1 MLALQS
7 VTAVSPLSLGHLQYL
22 HTARCGVARLCSTPT
37 FSAPPTPVS
46 AAPSALRSTC
56 SHGPAARAAWT
67 SLQLL
72 TRSVPRVPSP
82 REFQGPRG
90 TERPQRQGRPWTPGR
105 PETGEDTDTRK
116 TTETGEATE
125 VGETRDQRGRGV
137 RGDQGDHGHCPLVP
151 TARALLTSPKV
162 ENKPDGGGSGLR
174 WEEHDPDAAPDRPTA
189 GSREGPR
196 AGSDSSHRRPDLP
209 CTLRHGWIQPSSDG
223 IRTSLSNLGLRRVWV
238 LEPRGPGGLSPHTSR
253 PCTVT
258 RQRRAA

>member
-1 MLALQS
+1 MLPGAYLVRVLLALPGLHLSIYTVTARLSGAPTGVGGGMLALQS

-90 TERPQRQGRPWTPGR
+90 TE
-105 PETGEDTDTRK
+105 EAAEAGEATDTR
-116 TTETGEATE
+116 EA
-125 VGETRDQRGRGV
+125 
-137 RGDQGDHGHCPLVP
+137 GDWGGHRHKGDHGDWGGHGGWGDQRPERP
-151 TARALLTSPKV
+151 GSPRRPGRTRALPLGPHSP
-162 ENKPDGGGSGLR
+162 G
-174 WEEHDPDAAPDRPTA
+174 AAHVP
-189 GSREGPR
+189 EG
-196 AGSDSSHRRPDLP
+196 
-209 CTLRHGWIQPSSDG
+209 
-223 IRTSLSNLGLRRVWV
+223 
-238 LEPRGPGGLSPHTSR
+238 
-253 PCTVT
+253 
-258 RQRRAA
+258 